1 MKEEWCRLCMEEII
15 NQQSLFEFLRQ
26 DSLLCGACRHELA
39 VLNKTVKLNGI
50 KLHIAYVYNDF
61 LENMIFQYKEGLDTA
76 LRDVFFHDI
85 MKKINAK
92 FRHYTIVL
100 FSLRAKKKPLNAAF
114 IR

>member
-61 LENMIFQYKEGLDTA
+61 LENMILQYKEGLDTA
-76 LRDVFFHDI
+76 LRDVFF
-85 MKKINAK
+85 M
-92 FRHYTIVL
+92 T
-100 FSLRAKKKPLNAAF
+100 S
-114 IR
+114 